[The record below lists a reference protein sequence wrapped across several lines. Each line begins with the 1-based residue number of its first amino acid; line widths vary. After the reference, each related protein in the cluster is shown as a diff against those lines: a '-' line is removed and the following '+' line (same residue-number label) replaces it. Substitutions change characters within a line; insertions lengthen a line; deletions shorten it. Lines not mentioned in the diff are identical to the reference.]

1 MKTIKGL
8 KKRMLLVILDGFG
21 INPNTTKNAI
31 RTAKKP
37 YIDHLFEHYPFTTI
51 QAGGELV
58 GLPKGVAGN
67 SEVGHL
73 NLGAGSPVRQDLVR
87 INEAIENK
95 TLESMKGLTDLI
107 THAKN
112 STKCIHL
119 MGLLSDGNV
128 HSHINH
134 IKEIIKILSKQS
146 DLKIYFHA
154 FMDGRDTNQ
163 ENGIKYI
170 QDLLTVPGFTF
181 ASMQGRSIG
190 MDRDRR
196 WEKIELC
203 YKTITGS
210 GLISNLSPADYI
222 LKEYSQG
229 TYDEFIKPAL
239 FNQDFAIKNSDSVF
253 FLNFRPDRARE
264 LTLAFMDPTFKEF
277 KVEVKPS
284 FYLCMSPYV
293 PDEVTLPILFDKEKI
308 PGTLA
313 EYLSKIGIKQL
324 KIAETEKYAHVT
336 YFFNG
341 GEEKPFPGEKRILV
355 QSPKDVPTYDKKPQ
369 MSAFEVTDK
378 LMNEMED
385 ESISVFIVNYAN
397 SDMVGHT
404 GNFEAAVKAIEALD
418 QCMEKLVTKALSLNM
433 GLLITADHGN
443 SDQMIYPDGSP
454 HTSHTDAPVPF
465 CVIAKELMDQSIKPR
480 DGEFALRDVAPT
492 LLYMMG
498 INKPDNMQG
507 TNIYE

>member
-1 MKTIKGL
+1 MKTIKAL
-8 KKRMLLVILDGFG
+8 KKRMILVILDGFG
-21 INPNTTKNAI
+21 INPNSKKNAI
-31 RTAKKP
+31 QAARKP
-37 YIDHLFEHYPFTTI
+37 FIDNLFSHYPFTTI

-87 INEAIENK
+87 INEAIKNK
-95 TLESMKGLTDLI
+95 TLESMNGLNDLI
-107 THAKN
+107 NHSRL
-112 STKCIHL
+112 STKRIHL

-146 DLKIYFHA
+146 DLQIFFHA

-163 ENGIKYI
+163 KDGIKYI
-170 QDLLTVPGFTF
+170 QDLLSVPGFTF

-203 YKTITGS
+203 YKTITGR
-210 GLISNLSPADYI
+210 GFITNKKPEDYI
-222 LKEYSQG
+222 IEEYNQG
-229 TYDEFIKPAL
+229 IYDEFIKPVL
-239 FNQDFAIKNSDSVF
+239 FSADYAIKNNDSIF

-264 LTLAFMDPTFKEF
+264 LTLAFMDKNFKEF
-277 KVEVKPS
+277 KTDIHPS

-293 PDEVTLPILFDKEKI
+293 PEEVSLPILFDKEKI
-308 PGTLA
+308 PGTLS
-313 EYLSKIGIKQL
+313 EYLSKIGLNQL

-355 QSPKDVPTYDKKPQ
+355 QSPKEVATYDQKPQ

-378 LMNEMED
+378 LMAEID
-385 ESISVFIVNYAN
+385 DKSISVFVVNYAN

-418 QCMEKLVTKALSLNM
+418 QCLEKLVSKAFALDM
-433 GLLITADHGN
+433 GIILTADHGN
-443 SDQMIYPDGSP
+443 SDQMIYDDGSP

-465 CVIAKELMDQSIKPR
+465 CIIAKELKDLPLTPKP
-480 DGEFALRDVAPT
+480 GEFALRDVAPT
-492 LLYMMG
+492 LLYTLG
-498 INKPDNMQG
+498 IEKPINMQG

>member
-1 MKTIKGL
+1 MKSIKAL
-8 KKRMLLVILDGFG
+8 KKRMVLVILDGFG
-21 INPNTTKNAI
+21 INPNIEKNAI

-37 YIDHLFEHYPFTTI
+37 FIDHLFAHYPFTTI

-95 TLESMKGLTDLI
+95 TLESMKGLSDLI
-107 THAKN
+107 AHAKN
-112 STKCIHL
+112 STKRIHL

-134 IKEIIKILSKQS
+134 IKEIIKILSKHS
-146 DLKIYFHA
+146 ELKIYFHA

-170 QDLLTVPGFTF
+170 KDLCTIPGFTF

-203 YKTITGS
+203 YKTITGKGS
-210 GLISNLSPADYI
+210 VTTLDPAAYI
-222 LKEYSQG
+222 LQEYKQG
-229 TYDEFIKPAL
+229 KYDEFITPVL
-239 FNQDFAIKNSDSVF
+239 FNKDHAIQNNDSVF

-264 LTLAFMDPTFKEF
+264 LTLAFMDKTFKEF
-277 KVEVKPS
+277 KVEVHPS

-313 EYLSKIGIKQL
+313 EYLSKIGVKQL

-355 QSPKDVPTYDKKPQ
+355 QSPRDVPTYDKKPQ

-378 LMNEMED
+378 LMTEMED
-385 ESISVFIVNYAN
+385 QSMAVFIVNFAN

-418 QCMEKLVTKALSLNM
+418 QCLEKLVTKAFALDM

-443 SDQMIYPDGSP
+443 SDQMVYEDGSP

-465 CVIAKELMDQSIKPR
+465 AVIAKELLDQPLKPKS
-480 DGEFALRDVAPT
+480 GEFALRDVAPT
-492 LLYMMG
+492 LLYTLG
-498 INKPDNMQG
+498 IEKPNNMQG